1 MTMMVNGFIKNNGND
16 YKQISSGFCDGKWA
30 EIKSKTDCQ
39 RASVALDK
47 MDQIVFAGYY
57 AQAPSGCVYSNSA
70 IVENRL
76 FYDEDENNTPA
87 SNSYKK
93 LCRRKTTSYKMI
105 DSGECSGSWEK
116 ITDKDVCEAA
126 ANRLGKYDQNVWE
139 GNYADGPSGC
149 VYRTVYTNAD
159 TRLYFNDNS
168 NNNTASSDYKEICQR
183 RYKFII
189 SGKCTGSWKPINNL
203 ESCNEASTI
212 LGTVDQVAWEGS
224 YSDKPSGC
232 VYRPEAS
239 EYTRLYF
246 DDDDNDKN
254 ASSSYKIICRKN
266 NVNLETSGQRL
277 LRRV

>member
-1 MTMMVNGFIKNNGND
+1 MIVNGFIKNNGND

-30 EIKSKTDCQ
+30 EIGSNTDCQ

-47 MDQIVFAGYY
+47 LDQDVFDGSYS
-57 AQAPSGCVYSNSA
+57 QAPSGCVYGDFDT
-70 IVENRL
+70 VENRL
-76 FYDEDENNTPA
+76 FYDSDENNTPA
-87 SNSYKK
+87 SSSYKK

-105 DSGECSGSWEK
+105 YSGECTGSWEK

-126 ANRLGKYDQNVWE
+126 ANRLGKHDQDAWE
-139 GNYADGPSGC
+139 GSYCNSGGPSGC
-149 VYRTVYTNAD
+149 GYRKND
-159 TRLYFNDNS
+159 DSDKRLYFDDGS

-183 RYKFII
+183 RYKTIS
-189 SGKCTGSWKPINNL
+189 SGKCTGSWKKINNL

-212 LGTVDQVAWEGS
+212 LGKVDQIAWEGS
-224 YSDKPSGC
+224 YSGKPSGC
-232 VYRPEAS
+232 VYRSESSAS
-239 EYTRLYF
+239 NRLYF

-254 ASSSYKIICRKN
+254 ASSSHKIICRKN